1 MRAQSASTRLRHAV
15 SAGEYAPGAKLNEVV
30 LAQQL
35 GVSRNTLRECFAT
48 LAADGIIDRIP
59 NRGVFI
65 ASPTTDDIRD
75 LYRER
80 AVIEPAALLWGEKL
94 DVDDLDQVVTDAE
107 RHLALGHLTD
117 LGLAN
122 QQFHRSVVTA
132 AGSRLLDQEMDRLLA
147 RMRLVFLLA
156 ERADPDFHRPFVAA
170 NREIV
175 TLLRSGDRPGAAAA
189 LRASITETGHS
200 LPSLIAER

>member
-35 GVSRNTLRECFAT
+35 GVSRNTLRESFAT

-65 ASPTTDDIRD
+65 ASPTAEDIGD

-80 AVIEPAALLWGEKL
+80 AVIEPAALLWGEML
-94 DVDDLDQVVTDAE
+94 DAAALDQVVSDAE
-107 RHLALGHLTD
+107 RHLALGNLTE

-122 QQFHRSVVTA
+122 QQFHRTVVTA

-156 ERADPDFHRPFVAA
+156 ERADPEFHRPFVAT
-170 NREIV
+170 NRQIV
-175 TLLRSGDRPGAAAA
+175 TLLQAGDRPGAASA
-189 LRASITETGHS
+189 LRTSITDTGHS
-200 LPSLIAER
+200 LPSLIARR